1 MPGLFTMAPMSDITE
16 LQERLALYKAT
27 ERRILEGN
35 QSWEVNGHKFT
46 RANLAEIQ
54 RMITAL
60 EHRLAAA
67 RQGGA
72 FGHSVT
78 VFGGR
83 RG

>member
-1 MPGLFTMAPMSDITE
+1 MSEITE
-16 LQERLALYKAT
+16 LQERLALYKTA

-46 RANLAEIQ
+46 RAGLGEIQ
-54 RMITAL
+54 RAIRVL
-60 EHRLAAA
+60 ETRLAVA
-67 RQGGA
+67 RQGGV